1 MKSSFPLQMNVNG
14 RQHIMEGTTM
24 FEAKVQEEESG
35 HMEKKSRRNV
45 RPAVIFLLDR
55 TEFGSELTKWN
66 LLSEPECR
74 TLLEVEPK
82 PCIWEFTAIQVR
94 EA

>member
-1 MKSSFPLQMNVNG
+1 MKASRHTFSAFKTHQPLHARAPLVTL
-14 RQHIMEGTTM
+14 EGS
-24 FEAKVQEEESG
+24 EIR
-35 HMEKKSRRNV
+35 SRRNV

-82 PCIWEFTAIQVR
+82 PCIWEFTANQVR
-94 EA
+94 GA